1 MNKIITLPNGRVF
14 DLEKDNLTTEDYRCL
29 SGAEVR
35 HIRDLQNEFVIQRCV
50 EKQKEYLKKGLL
62 VGFM

>member
-1 MNKIITLPNGRVF
+1 MNKIITLSNGRVF

-29 SGAEVR
+29 SGVEIR
-35 HIRDLQNEFVIQRCV
+35 HIRDLQTEFVIQRCV
-50 EKQKEYLKKGLL
+50 EKQKEYLKEGLL